1 MTSKSLIIITIFFLF
16 YFDGFP
22 FINDFFFR
30 FIAKLIEIL
39 QNATT
44 RKRQNA
50 TENDG
55 LNPTDVQTV
64 MTEVYRRIDKNHS
77 DFLNTTTW
85 LARTYARTVNP
96 NKPMASL
103 NESSSQSLNESL
115 IELSRNFT
123 LLMEDIEKECRDIGG
138 CTFNQSNARDISGF
152 YDDDDGIINYPY
164 DGPVSY
170 FEFETDFEYETDN
183 EKLKNKTAQLRRL
196 FSNKNGLEMTK
207 KSIDYALSST
217 SDSGAKG
224 KLIKLI

>member
-1 MTSKSLIIITIFFLF
+1 MI
-16 YFDGFP
+16 
-22 FINDFFFR
+22 FFR

-96 NKPMASL
+96 NKTIAYKSL
-103 NESSSQSLNESL
+103 SESL

-138 CTFNQSNARDISGF
+138 CTLYQSNARDISGF
-152 YDDDDGIINYPY
+152 YGDDDGIINYPY

-183 EKLKNKTAQLRRL
+183 EKLKNKAAQLRRL

-217 SDSGAKG
+217 SDSGAEG

>member
-1 MTSKSLIIITIFFLF
+1 
-16 YFDGFP
+16 
-22 FINDFFFR
+22 
-30 FIAKLIEIL
+30 
-39 QNATT
+39 
-44 RKRQNA
+44 
-50 TENDG
+50 
-55 LNPTDVQTV
+55 

-96 NKPMASL
+96 NKPIASL

-123 LLMEDIEKECRDIGG
+123 LLMEDIEEECRVIGD

-152 YDDDDGIINYPY
+152 YDDDGIINYPY

-170 FEFETDFEYETDN
+170 FEFETDFEYETAIA
-183 EKLKNKTAQLRRL
+183 ELKNKTAQLRRL

-217 SDSGAKG
+217 SDSGTEG

>member
-1 MTSKSLIIITIFFLF
+1 
-16 YFDGFP
+16 
-22 FINDFFFR
+22 
-30 FIAKLIEIL
+30 
-39 QNATT
+39 
-44 RKRQNA
+44 
-50 TENDG
+50 
-55 LNPTDVQTV
+55 

-123 LLMEDIEKECRDIGG
+123 LLMEDIEKECRDIGD
-138 CTFNQSNARDISGF
+138 CRFNQSNARDISGF

-170 FEFETDFEYETDN
+170 FEFETVIENETEYEA
-183 EKLKNKTAQLRRL
+183 ELKNKTAQLRRL

>member
-1 MTSKSLIIITIFFLF
+1 
-16 YFDGFP
+16 
-22 FINDFFFR
+22 
-30 FIAKLIEIL
+30 
-39 QNATT
+39 
-44 RKRQNA
+44 
-50 TENDG
+50 
-55 LNPTDVQTV
+55 

-96 NKPMASL
+96 NKPIASL

-123 LLMEDIEKECRDIGG
+123 LLMEDIEEECRVIGD
-138 CTFNQSNARDISGF
+138 CTFNQSNARDITGL
-152 YDDDDGIINYPY
+152 YNDDGIINYPY

-170 FEFETDFEYETDN
+170 FEYETDLT
-183 EKLKNKTAQLRRL
+183 ELKNKTAQLQRL

-217 SDSGAKG
+217 SDSGTEG